1 LNINPSIS
9 CPRLEGK
16 FVLKKKAF
24 FRFFLFCFLFFVFNC
39 SKVRKKKMPQNE
51 RYCLIWIYCLR
62 GKGNVCPQHIRAYI
76 HIYRYPQHGSL
87 KPKNIDLPTYE
98 ITLCNNHAGDKHFQ
112 VASCADAEKLFS
124 RFFLQTSR
132 TSGPMS
138 STGDKEEAF
147 RKSFLRLLQAI
158 SNGIE
163 MIS

>member
-1 LNINPSIS
+1 MYVLNTY
-9 CPRLEGK
+9 
-16 FVLKKKAF
+16 
-24 FRFFLFCFLFFVFNC
+24 
-39 SKVRKKKMPQNE
+39 VRT
-51 RYCLIWIYCLR
+51 YTYT
-62 GKGNVCPQHIRAYI
+62 GIRSTD
-76 HIYRYPQHGSL
+76 PL

-112 VASCADAEKLFS
+112 VASCADAEKLLS